1 MKKFSALIALFLCVT
16 IGGVYATWTYAG
28 SDDIT
33 DALYEAKVTVTDA
46 AYSGANGTFKVESN
60 LVLEIDQENEHHEA
74 VLNFKP
80 QTAGDDIYLK
90 VTFTP
95 NKGVASDDIL
105 ENAVLA
111 ELYFTTTTV
120 MQYTIDAD
128 GNYDDTAAGTAVDIF
143 KFANPGDGNFD
154 ENIIWTKQAD
164 GTFTYELD
172 ETALRAQIALNHEE
186 LKGVDAPADGKLV
199 LDTKAEH
206 DAFRTAVSGNI
217 IARVTDGTIN
227 N

>member
-60 LVLEIDQENEHHEA
+60 LVLEIDQANEHHEA
-74 VLNFKP
+74 VLNFLP

-95 NKGVASDDIL
+95 NKGVASDDIV

-128 GNYDDTAAGTAVDIF
+128 GNYDAAGTAVDIF
-143 KFANPGDGNFD
+143 KFANPSNGIRDNEFT
-154 ENIIWTKQAD
+154 WTPQAD

-172 ETALRAQIALNHEE
+172 EAALRVQIALNHEE
-186 LKGVDAPADGKLV
+186 LAGANNPGGKLV
-199 LDTKAEH
+199 LDTKTEH
-206 DAFRTAVSGNI
+206 DAFRTAVAGNI
-217 IARVTDGTIN
+217 VARVTDGTIN